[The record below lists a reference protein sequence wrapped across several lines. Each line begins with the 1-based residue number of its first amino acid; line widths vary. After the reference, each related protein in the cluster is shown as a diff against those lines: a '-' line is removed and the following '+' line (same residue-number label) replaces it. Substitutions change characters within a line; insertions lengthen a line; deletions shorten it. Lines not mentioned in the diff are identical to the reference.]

1 MGGDRYRGGQVGQ
14 VSKGGKQAE
23 DLVEPKSQAQRIEL
37 RIARRDLI

>member
-23 DLVEPKSQAQRIEL
+23 DLVEPRAKRKE
-37 RIARRDLI
+37 